1 MHPIASMLVTATA
14 LVALAGCAGNRP
26 VPESPVESEVPA
38 AQAVEAV
45 EVEESAT
52 EVEAEVEESVT
63 ETDASAES
71 QHEAAGGD
79 EETQPGL
86 E

>member
-38 AQAVEAV
+38 AQAVE
-45 EVEESAT
+45 VEESAT

-71 QHEAAGGD
+71 QHEAAGAD
-79 EETQPGL
+79 EETQAGV